1 MRRSDGRGERGGG
14 AARVGRAAASE
25 DARVGCDLEPGEN
38 PFYFSI
44 SSLKVGGELGMK
56 TGKI

>member
-1 MRRSDGRGERGGG
+1 MRRSGGRGERGGD
-14 AARVGRAAASE
+14 AARVLRVAASE

-44 SSLKVGGELGMK
+44 SGFKAGGELGMK